1 MPLAC
6 MTSKQGR
13 IQAVGSRGQVSVNP
27 ECISAEII
35 ASQSEDC
42 NIASQLGEKLLIASM
57 TAGKVGTAP
66 AVKDALMHH

>member
-1 MPLAC
+1 
-6 MTSKQGR
+6 MTCKQGS

-27 ECISAEII
+27 ESIRAEAI

-42 NIASQLGEKLLIASM
+42 NAASQLDEELLIASM
-57 TAGKVGTAP
+57 TAGKAGTAQ